1 MAWHAI
7 CKAKN
12 QRKGAKKMQTP
23 NAASQIEA
31 KQVYRCTTK
40 APYGTWVSFF
50 MAPNADAAANAAR
63 FYWDLPS
70 TFPVS
75 AEVAKPSE

>member
-1 MAWHAI
+1 MAWHNT
-7 CKAKN
+7 CKANN
-12 QRKGAKKMQTP
+12 QRKEAKKMQTQ
-23 NAASQIEA
+23 NAERQVEA

-50 MAPNADAAANAAR
+50 LAPNQEAAASAAR

-75 AEVAKPSE
+75 AEVV